1 MCIDMRNG
9 NFSRYYNTYSII
21 HSMNPLCKLLA
32 LLIFVIMVMIC
43 SNIRVI
49 CGLSLILIYIVVISN
64 IPLKKYLEPLW
75 RMKVLF
81 FFIFFI
87 NFLFGVSFY
96 SSFVMICRVC
106 LVVMYSSVLLYTTTT
121 NEIALGVA
129 SLIRP
134 FSFLGFS
141 VSRVSMAIALALN
154 FIPSLFLISNKII
167 KSQAGRGFNYRS
179 SSFKNKLLGIKSVF
193 IPMFILAI
201 KRADCVSDA
210 MELKQFSFNRERS
223 TINVLTWH
231 INDIYMIFCHI
242 LVLIFVLV
250 KEVVL

>member
-1 MCIDMRNG
+1 MRNG
-9 NFSRYYNTYSII
+9 NFSRYYNTASII
-21 HSMNPLCKLLA
+21 HFINPLCKVLA
-32 LLIFVIMVMIC
+32 LLIFVIMVMMC
-43 SNIRVI
+43 SSIRVI
-49 CGLSLILIYIVVISN
+49 CGLSSILLFIIVISN
-64 IPLKKYLEPLW
+64 VPFKNYLCPLW
-75 RMKVLF
+75 SMKILF
-81 FFIFFI
+81 FFVFFI
-87 NFLFGVSFY
+87 NLLFGLGVY
-96 SSFVMICRVC
+96 NSFVMICRVC

-121 NEIALGVA
+121 NELALGIS

-154 FIPSLFLISNKII
+154 FVPSLFSISNKII
-167 KSQAGRGFNYRS
+167 KSQTSRGFNYKS
-179 SSFKNKLLGIKSVF
+179 SSFKDKILGIKSVF
-193 IPMFILAI
+193 IPMFVLAL
-201 KRADCVSDA
+201 KRADNVSDA